1 MVHAICTKKVRD
13 SRGNIK
19 SYVLQDIRGY
29 CVEMTPADLKRS
41 ITVNSVNV
49 LNLQIDKAGRLVDK
63 AMPKLDTPVK
73 KTPAPAAKNK
83 VPSFSDQEIEN
94 FIDHMVHRGCS
105 FIRECTEDLYD
116 KQAEYNVRKYKVAY
130 NCGFLSYDSDGYPL
144 FTIKDNMKEKY
155 PRSSTDVFNTL
166 VRQIVDYAENHTITG
181 INYSVDF
188 FPDFPKNIM
197 NIIQKI
203 DGTYKRGELGWQL
216 FRVAGES
223 PRIAYIQWIEA
234 DTERLGFTS
243 YSILTNSYDEA
254 KRYFQECEYLKSR
267 IKEIK
272 EEVKNGM
279 QLDEQAGL
287 LLGDRTVRE
296 RNNAKGNMFYAKY
309 LAEQFGFD
317 EEYFLKK
324 TLKIMINDYK
334 NYKCRTKKESIV
346 HCLESGSMYINYYLA
361 LRNKVFQDCLGDNS
375 KIDDRFY
382 NQIIED
388 EANNILTKYGHLF
401 NR

>member
-29 CVEMTPADLKRS
+29 CIEMTPADLKRS

-83 VPSFSDQEIEN
+83 VPSFSDRDIEI
-94 FIDHMVHRGCS
+94 FIDHMVHGGCS
-105 FIRECTEDLYD
+105 FIRECYIVNRDRGEG
-116 KQAEYNVRKYKVAY
+116 ENVAKYKVAY
-130 NCGFLSYDSDGYPL
+130 NCGFLSYDSDGYP
-144 FTIKDNMKEKY
+144 FFKYGDDNNEESQRCEY
-155 PRSSTDVFNTL
+155 VLNTL

-181 INYSVDF
+181 INYSADF

-223 PRIAYIQWIEA
+223 PRIAYIESIEV
-234 DTERLGFTS
+234 DRKKLGFS
-243 YSILTNSYDEA
+243 DYSILTNSYDEA

-279 QLDEQAGL
+279 QLDEQVGPL
-287 LLGDRTVRE
+287 FYDMTDRK

-309 LAEQFGFD
+309 LAEQFGLN

-324 TLKIMINDYK
+324 TLKIMIDDYK
-334 NYKCRTKKESIV
+334 NYKSRTKKEIIV
-346 HCLESGSMYINYYLA
+346 HWLKCGNMYINYYLA
-361 LRNKVFQDCLGDNS
+361 LKNKVFQDCLGDNS